1 MFKAHILLILYNMAE
16 FANIETR
23 LFINGEFT
31 PSIQGKIFKLIN
43 PATDKLTAEIYEGG
57 AEDVDLAVQ
66 SAKNAFP
73 AWAQAEGIPLSYHSF
88 GI

>member
-1 MFKAHILLILYNMAE
+1 MAE

-23 LFINGEFT
+23 LFINGEFI
-31 PSIQGKIFKLIN
+31 PSIGGKIFKLIN

-73 AWAQAEGIPLSYHSF
+73 AWAQAEGISLSLP
-88 GI
+88 